1 VGVVMFGLLI
11 AIISTSMNRSQ
22 EEYYWKKLFKK
33 LDDVDSEL
41 KTLEK
46 QTAFMVKKEND
57 TLSS

>member
-1 VGVVMFGLLI
+1 MGVVMFGLLI

-57 TLSS
+57 TLS

>member
-11 AIISTSMNRSQ
+11 AIISTSMNQSQ

>member
-1 VGVVMFGLLI
+1 MFGLLI